1 MHEWTIADNL
11 VRLVGEAARKEGL
24 TGVSEVYVRV
34 GSLRQVIPETLKTAF
49 ARLIGETEFAGAEL
63 KIEEVPLAVKCRRCG
78 SEKAG
83 DELAFTCGECGGTD
97 LEILAGD
104 ELMLDSMEG
113 GRGGEGNSD
122 QESG

>member
-24 TGVSEVYVRV
+24 AEVSRVYLRV
-34 GSLRQVIPETLKTAF
+34 GLLRQVIPQTLKTAF

-63 KIEEVPLAVKCRRCG
+63 KIEEVPLAVKCRGCG

-83 DELAFTCGECGGTD
+83 DDLAFTCGGCGSTD
-97 LEILAGD
+97 LEIISGD
-104 ELMLDSMEG
+104 ELLLDSMEG
-113 GRGGEGNSD
+113 EKGGGGNRE
-122 QESG
+122 Q

>member
-11 VRLVGEAARKEGL
+11 VRLVEEAARKESL

-34 GSLRQVIPETLKTAF
+34 GALRQVIPQTLKTAF
-49 ARLIGETEFAGAEL
+49 ARLVGETEFAGAEL

-83 DELAFTCGECGGTD
+83 DDLAFTCGGCGGTD
-97 LEILAGD
+97 LEIISGD
-104 ELMLDSMEG
+104 ELLLDSMEG
-113 GRGGEGNSD
+113 GRGG
-122 QESG
+122 QETGDSNL